1 MKIAVIG
8 LGFVGLSLA
17 AVLAS
22 KGYKTFGI
30 DIDNE
35 KCQIISKGHSTFFEP
50 ELEKTLRKGLKN
62 DLIISNDFSL
72 IKQCDFIFVTVGTPQ
87 KANGAIEL
95 SMIKNSVTKIGKI
108 LHSTKKD
115 QIILIKST
123 VIPGTMRDII
133 LPILEKNS
141 KKKAG
146 KDFGF
151 ISNP

>member
-35 KCQIISKGHSTFFEP
+35 KCRIISKGYSTFFEP

-72 IKQCDFIFVTVGTPQ
+72 IKQCDFIF
-87 KANGAIEL
+87 
-95 SMIKNSVTKIGKI
+95 
-108 LHSTKKD
+108 
-115 QIILIKST
+115 
-123 VIPGTMRDII
+123 
-133 LPILEKNS
+133 
-141 KKKAG
+141 
-146 KDFGF
+146 
-151 ISNP
+151 